1 MLFLIFIS
9 SGLFLGWSLGS
20 NDAANIFGSAV
31 GSKMLSFK
39 RAAWI
44 ASIFVILGAVFQGKG
59 GAETLNSLGEVDALA
74 GGFMVSLAAAA
85 TVFLMTRKGLPVST
99 SQAVVGAIIAWT
111 FFAGKAFDAST
122 LYKILYTWVA
132 SPVLGA
138 LFAAILYR
146 LLAVLIRKSKIH
158 VIKLDAVI
166 RVSLILA
173 GAFGAYSLGANNI
186 ANIMGVFV
194 SAAPD
199 ILIDFGLF
207 TIDGVQLLFLLGG
220 ISIAVGIF
228 TYSEGV
234 MHTVGN
240 GILSLSSG
248 AALVV
253 VLSQAIVLFLFSSI
267 AFSSFLLSIGL
278 PAIPLV
284 PVSSTQVVI
293 GAVLGIGMIKG
304 SREIKGRA
312 VAGIALG
319 WILTPLTAGIMTY
332 FGLFFLQNVFNL
344 QVALHPVKSTAA
356 SSAVPALSSGV
367 VQYDFVIPGMIVI
380 AVIAIGVLSY
390 VVFLQKQRRLKAEN
404 LLLIQQNEL
413 YTAQKTMNELEI
425 AAIQAEKENIRYK
438 LEGKRKEYID
448 VALNLSEQREFLD
461 NILKEI
467 EKIRETADK
476 NSMIKRLTE
485 LDALIRQR
493 MSFKSEKEDFI
504 GNIEQIHH
512 DFLLKLDA
520 AFPGLTDNEKR
531 LAALLRLNLPG
542 KEIASIMSISPKS
555 VEVARYRLKKRLG
568 LNKTENLITFIHQL

>member
-44 ASIFVILGAVFQGKG
+44 ASICVILGAVFQGKG
-59 GAETLNSLGEVDALA
+59 GAETLNALGEVDALA

-85 TVFLMTRKGLPVST
+85 TVFLMTRRGLPVST

-122 LYKILYTWVA
+122 LYKILYTWLA
-132 SPVLGA
+132 SPILGA

-146 LLAVLIRKSKIH
+146 LLTLIIRKSRIH

-199 ILIDFGLF
+199 ILLNFGLF

-220 ISIAVGIF
+220 VAIAVGIF
-228 TYSEGV
+228 TFSEGV

-240 GILSLSSG
+240 GILSLSSE

-253 VLSQAIVLFLFSSI
+253 VLAQALVLFLFSSI
-267 AFSSFLLSIGL
+267 AFSNLLLSVGL

-293 GAVLGIGMIKG
+293 GAVLGIGMVKG

-344 QVALHPVKSTAA
+344 QVTLHPVKAAA
-356 SSAVPALSSGV
+356 SQPFQNLPSAA
-367 VQYDFVIPGMIVI
+367 VQYDFVVPGMIVM
-380 AVIAIGVLSY
+380 AVIAIGALSY

-404 LLLIQQNEL
+404 LLLLQQNEL
-413 YTAQKTMNELEI
+413 YTAQKTMNDLEI

-467 EKIRETADK
+467 AEIRETADK
-476 NSMIKRLTE
+476 NKMLKRLTE
-485 LDALIRQR
+485 LDAMIRQR

-568 LNKTENLITFIHQL
+568 LHKSENLITFIHQL